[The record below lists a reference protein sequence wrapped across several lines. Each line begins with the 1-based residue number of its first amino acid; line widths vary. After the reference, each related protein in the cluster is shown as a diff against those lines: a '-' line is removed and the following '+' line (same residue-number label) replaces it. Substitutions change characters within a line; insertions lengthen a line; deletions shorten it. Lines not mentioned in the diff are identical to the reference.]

1 MSLDIRTLY
10 MVMGVTCFIVAG
22 AFLFFESRQFRT
34 GGVWEWSAGYAFQG
48 SYWIFIGLR
57 GLIPDFLSII
67 VANTFLTANYSLLYA
82 AVREFQHRSYRR
94 DILFLPIIVT
104 FIFISFFSAYI
115 DNFFLRTVFVSLL
128 SAVQMSA
135 IALILFREGPFHL
148 YRSQWLTGC
157 FFAAGATLW
166 SIRLVERFIYQTQF
180 WGPSVVLTALLILGF
195 GVVVLTSFG
204 FMLMI
209 RERAGEALRESEEK
223 HRLLI
228 EHAPTAIYEID
239 FIENRF
245 KTVND
250 GACSMLGYTEAE
262 LLAMSPMEIIDKGYR
277 EIFLDRI
284 RKAQAGETPAK
295 YIEYKGV
302 RKDGSEMWGILYNR
316 FKYTEG
322 KIVGAFVVAH
332 DITERKKAEQAL
344 AERTA
349 KLEEINKEL
358 ESFSY
363 SISHDLRAPLR
374 AIDGYA
380 RMILKKEGDRFDED
394 TTRKFNDIRANAQM
408 MGKLIDDILTLSR
421 LGRAKM
427 SIVNLEMEGIIKDV
441 WKELQTINPE
451 RNMALTI
458 QAMPSG
464 YGDRTLIKQVYANL
478 LGNAVKF
485 TKYKNPAEIEVG
497 GYAKGNEN
505 VYYVKD
511 NGIGFDME
519 YYDKLFGIFQRLHTN
534 PDFEGTGVGLATIQR
549 AVHRHGGH
557 VWAEGKVDE
566 GATFYFSLPSLH
578 ARWTGTQS

>member
-1 MSLDIRTLY
+1 
-10 MVMGVTCFIVAG
+10 
-22 AFLFFESRQFRT
+22 
-34 GGVWEWSAGYAFQG
+34 
-48 SYWIFIGLR
+48 
-57 GLIPDFLSII
+57 
-67 VANTFLTANYSLLYA
+67 
-82 AVREFQHRSYRR
+82 
-94 DILFLPIIVT
+94 
-104 FIFISFFSAYI
+104 
-115 DNFFLRTVFVSLL
+115 
-128 SAVQMSA
+128 
-135 IALILFREGPFHL
+135 
-148 YRSQWLTGC
+148 
-157 FFAAGATLW
+157 
-166 SIRLVERFIYQTQF
+166 
-180 WGPSVVLTALLILGF
+180 
-195 GVVVLTSFG
+195 
-204 FMLMI
+204 
-209 RERAGEALRESEEK
+209 
-223 HRLLI
+223 
-228 EHAPTAIYEID
+228 
-239 FIENRF
+239 
-245 KTVND
+245 
-250 GACSMLGYTEAE
+250 
-262 LLAMSPMEIIDKGYR
+262 
-277 EIFLDRI
+277 
-284 RKAQAGETPAK
+284 
-295 YIEYKGV
+295 
-302 RKDGSEMWGILYNR
+302 
-316 FKYTEG
+316 
-322 KIVGAFVVAH
+322 
-332 DITERKKAEQAL
+332 
-344 AERTA
+344 
-349 KLEEINKEL
+349 
-358 ESFSY
+358 
-363 SISHDLRAPLR
+363 
-374 AIDGYA
+374 
-380 RMILKKEGDRFDED
+380 
-394 TTRKFNDIRANAQM
+394 M

>member
-10 MVMGVTCFIVAG
+10 MVMGVTCFIVAA
-22 AFLFFESRQFRT
+22 AFLFFQSRQFRT
-34 GGVWEWSAGYAFQG
+34 EGVREWSAGYFLQG
-48 SYWIFIGLR
+48 VYWISIGLR
-57 GLIPDFLSII
+57 GLIPDVLSII
-67 VANTFLTANYSLLYA
+67 VANTFLTANYSLLYV

-104 FIFISFFSAYI
+104 FIFISFFSAYV
-115 DNFFLRTVFVSLL
+115 DSFFIRTIYISLL
-128 SAVQMSA
+128 SSLQMGSIAV
-135 IALILFREGPFHL
+135 ILFREGPFQL
-148 YRSQWLTGC
+148 NRSQWLTGF
-157 FFAAGATLW
+157 FFATGAILW
-166 SIRLVERFIYQTQF
+166 SIRFVERFIYQTQF
-180 WGPSVVLTALLILGF
+180 WGPSIVLTALLILGF
-195 GVVVLTSFG
+195 AVVVLTSFG

-262 LLAMSPMEIIDKGYR
+262 LLAMSPMEIIAREYQ

-302 RKDGSEMWGILYNR
+302 RKGGSEMWGILYNR
-316 FKYTEG
+316 FKYSEG

-394 TTRKFNDIRANAQM
+394 TTRKFNDIRSNAQM
-408 MGKLIDDILTLSR
+408 MGQLIDDILTLSR

-427 SIVNLEMEGIIKDV
+427 SIANLDMEDIIKDV

-458 QAMPSG
+458 KAMPSG

-478 LGNAVKF
+478 FGNAVKF
-485 TKYKNPAEIEVG
+485 TKYKNPAEIEAG

-505 VYYVKD
+505 IYYVKD

-549 AVHRHGGH
+549 AVHRHGGR
-557 VWAEGKVDE
+557 VWAEGKVDG

-578 ARWTGTQS
+578 AQWTGTQS